1 MRVRGPING
10 EFKLEFKYGCFF
22 SNARQPEVSRF
33 LFQYPLTLP
42 NLYG

>member
-1 MRVRGPING
+1 MRVRGPKNG
-10 EFKLEFKYGCFF
+10 EFKHFKHRCFF